1 MATQKQQVKLPD
13 ADSSEGSQ
21 KGVSNQGPFQL
32 HEVLEEE
39 YISLHGALPPGYST
53 TSAPRERLKAII
65 EAIHKAD
72 HAALCIS
79 GGGIRSATFGL
90 GVIQGLARC
99 GLLDKFDY
107 LSTVSGGGY
116 VGSWLTAWIERHE
129 NGLDGVI
136 AELKNAE
143 PQSKINPE
151 PPPVRHLRSYS
162 NYLSPKLGLL
172 SADTWTLA
180 GTVFRNLILIWL
192 VMVPLIAA
200 FLMIPRIAV
209 AVVVFGKPQTNQTSQ
224 ANPDAPPNSAAQPSS
239 DAPAAADAPMPAT
252 TQGTLLGWRWTLF
265 GLGSFFAL
273 WALVYM
279 GLHRPSTTHSRAGQG
294 TFLLLC
300 FVPLFLSA
308 ASLTTFWVWNRVQK
322 QSVWIPFKS
331 SSVGAFFHSKP
342 ILGFLVYGLLIG
354 LVSSLIYS
362 SILLL
367 RKKRTPRRV
376 DPNPVRETFALAFTG
391 LLSGWLLWF
400 VAEKLLPV
408 DDQHLEI
415 YTCLAA
421 PFFFLAFLLA
431 ATFFIGISSR
441 HTDDEDREWW
451 ARAGAWM
458 LIFIAVWLAFSVLI
472 VYGPHI
478 LQEVWTS
485 VIGGTS
491 GLITILLGRSPK
503 TEAKKKEERQ
513 QKKWTPLLTNLAL
526 ALAAPL
532 FVAFLIIV
540 LSAVTSWLIH
550 WLSEQ
555 QTILSLLNGGH
566 AIAWGFAE
574 SMKLEGLGDQHLNI
588 IKQSPFWFVAG
599 VMAALTVFGLVMA
612 RMIDTNKFSLHAMYR
627 NRLIRAYLGASNT
640 KRHPNPFT
648 GFDKRDNLK
657 MQEIWPSRT
666 PVSPAQQRK
675 KLLHVVNM
683 ALNLV
688 SGDNLAWQERKA
700 QSFTVSPLHAGSF
713 QLCHQGRCKLDE
725 TGRCRLDH
733 LGYYRRSGN
742 DPKIKGPALKG
753 PYYGGRKGISLGT
766 AVTISGA
773 AASPNMGYHSSPAI
787 TFLLSLFNARLGW
800 WLGNPGPQGEQT
812 FTRATPTF
820 ALGPIIEAL
829 GFTNANRPFVYLSD
843 GGHFE
848 NLGLYEM
855 VLRRCR
861 FIVVSD
867 ASQDEACKF
876 QDLGGAVR
884 KIRIDLGIPIEFED
898 KFSIFARSDDKGQND
913 GGRYCAIGKIHY
925 ACVDGKIDG
934 KEVSPGTLIYI
945 KPAFYGV
952 KEPRDVYEYAMAN
965 KKFPHETTADQFF
978 TESQF
983 ESYRILGSHIMEQIG
998 GLNYQAK
1005 DFDDFKGRC
1014 ETHLGTVKPQP
1025 YQQAIEEE
1033 PEKPDSL

>member
-1 MATQKQQVKLPD
+1 MATQKQQVKPP
-13 ADSSEGSQ
+13 ATDSPAGSE
-21 KGVSNQGPFQL
+21 KGIGNHGPFQL

-39 YISLHGALPPGYST
+39 YISLHGALPTGYST
-53 TSAPRERLKAII
+53 TGTPRERLKAII
-65 EAIHKAD
+65 TAIHQAE

-99 GLLDKFDY
+99 GLLDRFDY

-136 AELKNAE
+136 EELKNAE

-172 SADTWTLA
+172 SADTWTLI
-180 GTVFRNLILIWL
+180 GTVFRNLILVWL

-209 AVVVFGKPQTNQTSQ
+209 AVVVFGKPQTAQPAQ
-224 ANPDAPPNSAAQPSS
+224 ANTDAPPKLAAQTGGEPQTNSE
-239 DAPAAADAPMPAT
+239 APTGADVPQPVT

-265 GLGSFFAL
+265 GLGSFFAV

-279 GLHRPSTTHSRAGQG
+279 GLHRPSTTGSHAGQG
-294 TFLLLC
+294 TFLLYC
-300 FVPLFLSA
+300 FVPLFLST
-308 ASLTTFWVWNRVQK
+308 ASLTTFWMWNRLQN
-322 QSVWIPFKS
+322 QSIWAPFKGNL
-331 SSVGAFFHSKP
+331 VGTYLHNKHILAF
-342 ILGFLVYGLLIG
+342 LGYGLLMG
-354 LVSSLIYS
+354 LVSSIIYS
-362 SILLL
+362 IILHR
-367 RKKRTPRRV
+367 RKRRPPRRV
-376 DPNPVRETFALAFTG
+376 DPKPLREIFSLSFTG
-391 LLSGWLLWF
+391 LVSGWLLWF
-400 VAEKLLPV
+400 VAEKLFDHMPE
-408 DDQHLEI
+408 HLEV

-441 HTDDEDREWW
+441 RTDDEDREWW

-458 LIFIAVWLAFSVLI
+458 LIFIAVWMAFSVLI
-472 VYGPHI
+472 VYGPRI

-513 QKKWTPLLTNLAL
+513 QKKWTPLLTELAL

-540 LSAVTSWLIH
+540 LSAATSWLIH
-550 WLSEQ
+550 WLSKQE
-555 QTILSLLNGGH
+555 TILALLNGNH
-566 AIAWGFAE
+566 AIAWGFTE
-574 SMKLEGLGDQHLNI
+574 PMKLEGLGDQHLDI
-588 IKQSPFWFVAG
+588 IRNSPFWFVAG
-599 VMAALTVFGLVMA
+599 VMAAVTVFGLVMA
-612 RMIDTNKFSLHAMYR
+612 RVIDTNKFSLHAMYR

-648 GFDKRDNLK
+648 GFDKKDNLT

-666 PVSPAQQRK
+666 PVNPNQRRR
-675 KLLHVVNM
+675 KLLHIVNM

-713 QLCHQGRCKLDE
+713 QLCHQGECKLDD

-733 LGYYRRSGN
+733 LGYYRRSGD
-742 DPKIKGPALKG
+742 DPKLNGARLKG
-753 PYYGGRKGISLGT
+753 HYYGGKTGISLGT

-800 WLGNPGPQGEQT
+800 WLGNPGPQGEHT
-812 FTRATPTF
+812 FTRTTPTF

-861 FIVVSD
+861 FIVASD

-884 KIRIDLGIPIEFED
+884 KIRIDLGIPIEFDDE
-898 KFSIFARSDDKGQND
+898 FSIFARSDDKGQN
-913 GGRYCAIGKIHY
+913 GAGRYCAIGKIHY
-925 ACVDGKIDG
+925 ACVDGKIAG
-934 KEVSPGTLIYI
+934 KEIPPGILIYI

-983 ESYRILGSHIMEQIG
+983 ESYRILGSHILERIG
-998 GLNYQAK
+998 GLNYRAK
-1005 DFDDFKGRC
+1005 DFDDFKSRC
-1014 ETHLGTVKPQP
+1014 ENHLGMCKPTTNQP
-1025 YQQAIEEE
+1025 TGEQ
-1033 PEKPDSL
+1033 